1 MDGSLRLSIWPDEL
15 FLFIPIYIPPNL
27 SLFIPPNGLFQYY
40 QRLNELMPST
50 VTSARQ
56 IFRFHDPDESLGRKA
71 KKQSKWKPT
80 NGPNSRGHSNPQ
92 KFPLR
97 LGVAPMTSGNPTWR
111 AKRNGINPASRWTPW
126 SMRLFSATASCVVM
140 FAIVGFSWVLN
151 ISPELLGVLNPLVL
165 WLLYLCFFK
174 PP

>member
-27 SLFIPPNGLFQYY
+27 PLFIPPSGLFQYY

-80 NGPNSRGHSNPQ
+80 NGPNSWGHSNPQ

-97 LGVAPMTSGNPTWR
+97 LGVTPMTSGNPTWR

-140 FAIVGFSWVLN
+140 FTIVGFSWGFKH
-151 ISPELLGVLNPLVL
+151 ISRTSGG
-165 WLLYLCFFK
+165 FK
-174 PP
+174 PLGSMVVVPMFF